1 MNISGSYNRNQS
13 FGMAF
18 RKPNQFVL
26 NHFEQAIKEL
36 PEKER
41 EFFTEKVGY
50 LVEQNK
56 NVSVPIEQTVTS
68 TGVYKAVVANTAYF
82 SKEPKTKADGIVIAM
97 EGATKAA
104 KNLENANSH
113 FAKIKKIFDM

>member
-56 NVSVPIEQTVTS
+56 NISVPIEQTVTS

-97 EGATKAA
+97 EGATNAA

>member
-1 MNISGSYNRNQS
+1 MNTIGSYNRNQS

-18 RKPNQFVL
+18 KKPNQFVL

-56 NVSVPIEQTVTS
+56 NISVPIEQTVTS
-68 TGVYKAVVANTAYF
+68 TGIYQTVVGQTSYTAR
-82 SKEPKTKADGIVIAM
+82 EPKTKADGIIIAM
-97 EGATKAA
+97 ESATKSA

-113 FAKIKKIFDM
+113 FDKIKKIFEV

>member
-50 LVEQNK
+50 LVGQNK

-82 SKEPKTKADGIVIAM
+82 SKEPKTKADGIIIAM
-97 EGATKAA
+97 EGATNAA

-113 FAKIKKIFDM
+113 FDKIKKIFDM

>member
-50 LVEQNK
+50 LVEQNE
-56 NVSVPIEQTVTS
+56 NISVPIEQTVTS
-68 TGVYKAVVANTAYF
+68 TRIYQTVVGQTSYTAR
-82 SKEPKTKADGIVIAM
+82 EPKTKADGIIIAM
-97 EGATKAA
+97 ESATNAA

-113 FAKIKKIFDM
+113 FAKIKKIFDV

>member
-1 MNISGSYNRNQS
+1 MNTIGSYNRNQS

-18 RKPNQFVL
+18 KKPNQFVL

-56 NVSVPIEQTVTS
+56 NISVPIEQTVTS
-68 TGVYKAVVANTAYF
+68 TGIYQTVVGHTSYTAR
-82 SKEPKTKADGIVIAM
+82 EPKTKADGIIIAM
-97 EGATKAA
+97 ESATKSA

-113 FAKIKKIFDM
+113 FDKIKKIFEV

>member
-1 MNISGSYNRNQS
+1 MNISGSYNSNQS

-50 LVEQNK
+50 LVGQNK

-82 SKEPKTKADGIVIAM
+82 SKEPKTKADGIIIAM
-97 EGATKAA
+97 EGATNAA

-113 FAKIKKIFDM
+113 FDKIKKIFDM

>member
-56 NVSVPIEQTVTS
+56 NISVPIEQTVTS

-82 SKEPKTKADGIVIAM
+82 SKEPKTKADGIIIAM
-97 EGATKAA
+97 EGATNAA

-113 FAKIKKIFDM
+113 FDKIKKIFDM

>member
-41 EFFTEKVGY
+41 GFFTEKVGY
-50 LVEQNK
+50 LVDQNK

-68 TGVYKAVVANTAYF
+68 TGVYQAVVGNTAYF
-82 SKEPKTKADGIVIAM
+82 SKGAPSKADGIIVAM
-97 EGATKAA
+97 EGASKAA
-104 KNLENANSH
+104 KNIEDANSH